1 MQKFAYQRSS
11 CNRNNQ
17 PFIFTF
23 SPFLSTLV
31 AVDNFIV
38 SARKYRPVTFES
50 VVGQQ
55 HVTNTLKNAIKNNQ
69 LAQAFL
75 FCGPRGVGKTT
86 CARILAKTI
95 NCTNLQPS
103 GEACAE
109 CDSCRAFQNGNS
121 FNVHELDA
129 ASNNSVDDIRSLI
142 EQVRIPPQAGR
153 YKVYIIDEVHML
165 SQAAFNAFLKTLEEP
180 PNYAIFI
187 LATTEKHKI
196 LPTILSRCQIFD
208 FNRIRVDDMA
218 NHLASIAQKESIS
231 YEPDGLHIIAQ
242 KADGG
247 LRDALS
253 MFDQIVSFSGGQ
265 VTYRSVIDNLNI
277 LDYDYYFNVTD
288 SLLGEDT
295 TKTLLL
301 FDEILANGFDGSHFI
316 TGLSGHLRNLL
327 VAKDAATLK
336 LLEVSE
342 GIRNKYL
349 QQSQQS
355 STSFLLS
362 AMNIAN
368 QCDLN
373 YRLSKNQ
380 RLQVEL
386 ALLKICHLGAVFTAA
401 SAPVPAA
408 LAGEALKKNFESALT
423 PATETPKAVN
433 VAPLEQAKV
442 QAIKQEVDVPVP
454 LPPASAVSEPA
465 PAYQAATPSLSST
478 PSITATPSLS
488 ATPSLTA
495 TPSINAT
502 PALKAGVAEKHVTEA
517 LPSASPQPV
526 ANKPE
531 PPVRPLVGSL
541 LASSSLSPSL
551 KGGNAGSLVVEEE
564 EEPYVYGTDKEDFT
578 TDAFLKCWNDYA
590 AKIKAEG
597 KATLV
602 TILTANAPVM
612 QRPYLFDIGVS
623 NRTQENVFREEKP
636 GLMNHLRTT
645 LRNFEIEVNTRIEEN
660 AVSRKPYTDIEK
672 FQHMVAK
679 NPQLMELKKR
689 FNLEF
694 D

>member
-1 MQKFAYQRSS
+1 
-11 CNRNNQ
+11 
-17 PFIFTF
+17 
-23 SPFLSTLV
+23 V

-103 GEACAE
+103 GEACGE

-218 NHLASIAQKESIS
+218 NHLASIAGKESIS

-288 SLLGEDT
+288 SLLNEDT

-301 FDEILANGFDGSHFI
+301 FDEILSNGFDGSHFI

-349 QQSQQS
+349 QQSQRA

-386 ALLKICHLGAVFTAA
+386 ALLKICHLGALFTAA
-401 SAPVPAA
+401 SIPAQAAPN
-408 LAGEALKKNFESALT
+408 GEALKKNSEPNVSPAAEVPKPVNAAPVEQAVKQEEIKVPVQLT
-423 PATETPKAVN
+423 PAPTVNEPK
-433 VAPLEQAKV
+433 
-442 QAIKQEVDVPVP
+442 PVY
-454 LPPASAVSEPA
+454 E
-465 PAYQAATPSLSST
+465 AATPSLS
-478 PSITATPSLS
+478 ATPSLAATPS
-488 ATPSLTA
+488 LNATPSLTA

-502 PALKAGVAEKHVTEA
+502 PALKAPAAEKHITEA

-526 ANKPE
+526 ATKPE
-531 PPVRPLVGSL
+531 PPVRPLAGSL
-541 LASSSLSPSL
+541 LATPSLSPSL
-551 KGGNAGSLVVEEE
+551 KGGSAGSLVIEEE
-564 EEPYVYGTDKEDFT
+564 EDPYVYGTDKEDFT
-578 TDAFLKCWNDYA
+578 TDAFLKCWNEYA
-590 AKIKAEG
+590 GKIKAEG

-612 QRPYLFDIGVS
+612 QRPYVFDIGVS

-645 LRNFEIEVNTRIEEN
+645 LRNFDIEVNTRIEESTI
-660 AVSRKPYTDIEK
+660 VRKPYTAIEK
-672 FQHMVAK
+672 FQHMAAK